1 MARFEIKPV
10 TSRRRWKKEEVNKRE
25 AREVCHRPTGKALVL
40 NGQKRPVR
48 GVLTP
53 RRTLS
58 FISRLSLF
66 PAYKVNSRRH
76 TLAYPLSLSKSK
88 ENPFKDHFRIPLHG
102 QA

>member
-10 TSRRRWKKEEVNKRE
+10 TSRRRGKKEEVNKRE

-76 TLAYPLSLSKSK
+76 TLA
-88 ENPFKDHFRIPLHG
+88 
-102 QA
+102 